1 MKKNLKFYIVLYL
14 AKLSRIALK
23 VIGRDATYF
32 PGKLAV
38 TLDKDF
44 LGRIDKPKT
53 IIGVTGTNGKTTVCN
68 MIEDCLKAGGYDF
81 IDNHLGSNINSGLAS
96 SLIEGAKLSGN
107 SDGND

>member
-23 VIGRDATYF
+23 IIGRDATYF

-38 TLDKDF
+38 TLCPDF

-68 MIEDCLKAGGYDF
+68 MIEDCLKENGYEF

-96 SLIEGAKLSGN
+96 TLIEGANLFGKQKRI
-107 SDGND
+107 